1 MLGLERGGDLVQ
13 VVQVKIET
21 QSPFFYLK
29 EVTLEVTPT
38 QVIPF
43 REVGFDSEIGSD
55 REFINGDGKR
65 SNVCQ

>member
-1 MLGLERGGDLVQ
+1 M
-13 VVQVKIET
+13 
-21 QSPFFYLK
+21 
-29 EVTLEVTPT
+29 VTPT

-65 SNVCQ
+65 SNVCQDLHTSSGGLRPHWRHGEKGKSLKSVEFG